1 MKETIRHQGVVE
13 QITSTSCFVRI
24 LQQAA
29 CSGCSV
35 KHLCNSSE
43 SKEKIIEASIGDMP
57 VQVGQTVVV
66 EGALKQGLRAALMAY
81 AVPLILLVV
90 VLFVGSHFWNEDVG
104 AVLSLSFVLL
114 YYGILFLFRDR
125 MSKRFRFRVIPLS
138 DDVPFAVP
146 SGGVSGDD
154 K

>member
-1 MKETIRHQGVVE
+1 M
-13 QITSTSCFVRI
+13 
-24 LQQAA
+24 
-29 CSGCSV
+29 
-35 KHLCNSSE
+35 
-43 SKEKIIEASIGDMP
+43 GDMP

-146 SGGVSGDD
+146 SGGASGDE

>member
-1 MKETIRHQGVVE
+1 M
-13 QITSTSCFVRI
+13 
-24 LQQAA
+24 
-29 CSGCSV
+29 
-35 KHLCNSSE
+35 
-43 SKEKIIEASIGDMP
+43 GDMP

-138 DDVPFAVP
+138 DDVPDPVQTGEDKVMTSDTFANIINN
-146 SGGVSGDD
+146 